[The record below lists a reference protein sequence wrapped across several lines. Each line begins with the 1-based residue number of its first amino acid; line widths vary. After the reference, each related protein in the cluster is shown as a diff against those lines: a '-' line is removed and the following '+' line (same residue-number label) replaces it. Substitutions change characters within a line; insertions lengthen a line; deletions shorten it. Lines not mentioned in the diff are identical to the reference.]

1 MSGLAA
7 LLLFAN
13 VHAAHPSLAPYV
25 PKMAAPVVNVRAS
38 KTLVATSLPLV
49 RALVP
54 KEVVSAVGSGVIVDP
69 SGVIVTNN
77 HIVEDS
83 TQVTVSVSGDDREYT
98 ADVIG
103 RDAQLDL
110 AVLKVDADEPLPA
123 AKLGNSSKLRVGDYV
138 VAIGNP
144 YGLEHTVTQGIVSAR
159 GRVLPGARPTV
170 PLVQTDASINPG
182 NSGGPLFD
190 LDGRVVGINTAIV
203 VGARGIGFAVPA
215 NVVRKALPQLLE
227 HGKIERGSVGVRLTH
242 LPSTLA
248 HSLRVREETAALV
261 HDVTPGG
268 PAAAA
273 GLQPGDVIVG
283 WDGAEVDGSD
293 MLSTMIALT
302 PPGTEV
308 RIDVLRDGS
317 SLARRVHVVPISHK
331 HLD

>member
-25 PKMAAPVVNVRAS
+25 PKMTAPVVNVRAT
-38 KTLVATSLPLV
+38 KTLVASALPLV

-54 KEVVSAVGSGVIVDP
+54 KQVVSAVGSGVIVDP
-69 SGVIVTNN
+69 SGIIVTNN
-77 HIVEDS
+77 HIVDDT
-83 TQVTVSVSGDDREYT
+83 TQVKVTVSGDDREYT

-110 AVLKVDADEPLPA
+110 AVLKVDTDEPLPA
-123 AKLGNSSKLRVGDYV
+123 AKLGDSSKLLVGDYV

-159 GRVLPGARPTV
+159 GRILPGARPMV

-190 LDGRVVGINTAIV
+190 LEGRVVGINTAIV
-203 VGARGIGFAVPA
+203 VGARGIGFAVPV
-215 NVVRKALPQLLE
+215 NVVRKALPQLL
-227 HGKIERGSVGVRLTH
+227 HNGKIDRGSVGVNLTH
-242 LPSTLA
+242 LPSQLA
-248 HSLRVREETAALV
+248 HSLRVHEETAALV

-273 GLQPGDVIVG
+273 GLQPGDVIVR
-283 WDGAEVDGSD
+283 WDGAAVDGSD
-293 MLSTMIALT
+293 MLETMITLT
-302 PPGTEV
+302 PPGTRVQVE
-308 RIDVLRDGS
+308 VLRAGS
-317 SLARRVHVVPISHK
+317 ALARRVEVVAQRH
-331 HLD
+331 HH